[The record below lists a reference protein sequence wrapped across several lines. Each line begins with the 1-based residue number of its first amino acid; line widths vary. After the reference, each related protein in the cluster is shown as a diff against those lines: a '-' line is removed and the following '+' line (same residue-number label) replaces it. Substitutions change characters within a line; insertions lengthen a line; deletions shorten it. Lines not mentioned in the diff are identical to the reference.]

1 MREATEKME
10 MTRETLREENQRLK
24 KEQEDILNFM
34 EFLLSAME
42 LWARS
47 EGLIPSGKD
56 PEKEFEERKREVLRL
71 FHKLIKTSEP
81 SFLAGLSRSLNLP
94 ENLKHFF

>member
-1 MREATEKME
+1 MREATEKLE
-10 MTRETLREENQRLK
+10 MTRETLLEENQRLK

-34 EFLLSAME
+34 EFLLAVME

-56 PEKEFEERKREVLRL
+56 PEKEFEERKREVFRL

>member
-1 MREATEKME
+1 ME
-10 MTRETLREENQRLK
+10 MTRETLLEENQRLK
-24 KEQEDILNFM
+24 KEQEDILNFV

-47 EGLIPSGKD
+47 EGMIPSGKD

-71 FHKLIKTSEP
+71 FDKLIKTSEP
-81 SFLAGLSRSLNLP
+81 GFLAGLSRSLNLS